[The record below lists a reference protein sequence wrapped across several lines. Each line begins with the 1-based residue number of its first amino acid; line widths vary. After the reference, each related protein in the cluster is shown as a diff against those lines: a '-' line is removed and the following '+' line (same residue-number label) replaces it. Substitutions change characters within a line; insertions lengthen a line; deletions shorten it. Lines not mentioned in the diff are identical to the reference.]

1 MYVLESQRQEGL
13 FARTRNRS
21 LSGDKAICY
30 GDTEQSNAID
40 SAPSHVLDPMEIKSG
55 SPLPRKTFPKTD
67 IEPAGKKKQCR
78 KMWSANIFPYHFFM
92 LI

>member
-30 GDTEQSNAID
+30 GDTEQANAVD

-67 IEPAGKKKQCR
+67 IEPAGKKK
-78 KMWSANIFPYHFFM
+78 
-92 LI
+92 